1 MLFRSRL
8 CLLGSVDLTDI
19 RRPLLALS
27 ESDPTYYS
35 ALSRGVKQVDDRA
48 RSIVKTIFE
57 MHPTGMLLYLN
68 GDHNNM
74 TSIIGGYYL
83 ACSRAPVLI
92 YLDHHADSRPYSGE
106 PHSGNWC
113 VQMHEKKWLE
123 KAYVVG
129 LNPLS
134 NSDATLTNLVKHNV
148 SFEPYTWDQ
157 LMSGKC
163 SLVQCAQSIVDDINA
178 SYPGSP
184 IILSVCS
191 DTVMGL
197 PASASN
203 HAIGYEVEGVYR
215 FLSTISSQLQLSCF
229 NIAELKPSLASHEG
243 SVKAVGEFLT
253 QSIYL
258 VTQNQ
263 HERDV

>member
-1 MLFRSRL
+1 
-8 CLLGSVDLTDI
+8 
-19 RRPLLALS
+19 
-27 ESDPTYYS
+27 
-35 ALSRGVKQVDDRA
+35 
-48 RSIVKTIFE
+48 
-57 MHPTGMLLYLN
+57 
-68 GDHNNM
+68 
-74 TSIIGGYYL
+74 
-83 ACSRAPVLI
+83 
-92 YLDHHADSRPYSGE
+92 
-106 PHSGNWC
+106 
-113 VQMHEKKWLE
+113 
-123 KAYVVG
+123 
-129 LNPLS
+129 
-134 NSDATLTNLVKHNV
+134 
-148 SFEPYTWDQ
+148 
-157 LMSGKC
+157 MSGKC